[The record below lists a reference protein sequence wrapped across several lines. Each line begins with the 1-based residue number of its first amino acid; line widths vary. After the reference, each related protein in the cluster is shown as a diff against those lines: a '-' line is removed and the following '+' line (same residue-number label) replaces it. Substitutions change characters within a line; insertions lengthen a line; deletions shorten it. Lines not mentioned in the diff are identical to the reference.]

1 MLSLLVSTSV
11 YNLQAIM
18 EDTADRQQAIHSIKS
33 SADDLITK
41 VKSKE
46 HEGLPEEE
54 RIKIDG
60 MCKRLRTDQEHLTD
74 AS

>member
-1 MLSLLVSTSV
+1 
-11 YNLQAIM
+11 M
-18 EDTADRQQAIHSIKS
+18 EDTADRQQAIQSIKS
-33 SADDLITK
+33 SANELIDK

-60 MCKRLRTDQEHLTD
+60 KNPAARVYIIIR
-74 AS
+74 

>member
-1 MLSLLVSTSV
+1 
-11 YNLQAIM
+11 M
-18 EDTADRQQAIHSIKS
+18 EDTADRQQAITSIKT
-33 SADDLITK
+33 SADDLISK

-60 MCKRLRTDQEHLTD
+60 KHCDGQMLLYLLYQKILP
-74 AS
+74 SI

>member
-1 MLSLLVSTSV
+1 
-11 YNLQAIM
+11 M
-18 EDTADRQQAIHSIKS
+18 EDTADRQQAIQSIKYN
-33 SADDLITK
+33 ADDLITK

-60 MCKRLRTDQEHLTD
+60 TRRHPRFYIRH
-74 AS
+74 SVY

>member
-1 MLSLLVSTSV
+1 
-11 YNLQAIM
+11 M
-18 EDTADRQQAIHSIKS
+18 EDTADRQQAIQSIKS
-33 SADDLITK
+33 SANDLIDK

-60 MCKRLRTDQEHLTD
+60 KNPAARGSSLDSDSGDNVNIHTSVTLD
-74 AS
+74 

>member
-1 MLSLLVSTSV
+1 MLRFVPLK
-11 YNLQAIM
+11 AIM
-18 EDTADRQQAIHSIKS
+18 EDTADRQQAIQSIKS
-33 SADDLITK
+33 SANELIDK

-60 MCKRLRTDQEHLTD
+60 KNPAARVYIIIR
-74 AS
+74 

>member
-1 MLSLLVSTSV
+1 
-11 YNLQAIM
+11 M
-18 EDTADRQQAIHSIKS
+18 EDTADRQQAIQSIKI

-60 MCKRLRTDQEHLTD
+60 RHQYPGCRHHLILMSMTIHRVVSH
-74 AS
+74 ALF

>member
-1 MLSLLVSTSV
+1 
-11 YNLQAIM
+11 M
-18 EDTADRQQAIHSIKS
+18 EDTADRQQAIQSIKV

-60 MCKRLRTDQEHLTD
+60 KFVFRYL
-74 AS
+74 

>member
-1 MLSLLVSTSV
+1 
-11 YNLQAIM
+11 M
-18 EDTADRQQAIHSIKS
+18 EDTADRQQAITSIKT
-33 SADDLITK
+33 SADDLISK

-60 MCKRLRTDQEHLTD
+60 KHCDGQMLLYLLYQ
-74 AS
+74 